1 MVSIVDARSSRSS
14 LEASIL
20 VILFCRF
27 REKKTHVATTSGV
40 CPTPPI
46 DRSIG
51 AGRFRVHRRSH
62 SIPFRARR
70 FRDRFLVSPTVV
82 FRRVPQKQTV
92 DADGLLTR
100 TCLHVPVARWAG
112 GCLRE
117 RHEEDW
123 RVIVPAVIRR
133 SRARRGTLPRASP
146 SLRDPH
152 ATGSGRASVRGSSG
166 SRTARLESVR
176 RFEKL
181 EADCASRQEGALHVG
196 HRATCFRPWCGGTP
210 PRVGNRPARRGS
222 RRGKRLPMAFRIP
235 RATPAPKRDSEPRD
249 PRAPPEES
257 RIRPHWQQRTRVAFD
272 AFREFRNLTPPQDA
286 TARRRRRGDRRR
298 VDGVLRR
305 QRPLEPRA
313 FLARPRA
320 LHSVSSGARSAQRGR
335 VVR

>member
-1 MVSIVDARSSRSS
+1 M
-14 LEASIL
+14 
-20 VILFCRF
+20 
-27 REKKTHVATTSGV
+27 
-40 CPTPPI
+40 
-46 DRSIG
+46 
-51 AGRFRVHRRSH
+51 
-62 SIPFRARR
+62 
-70 FRDRFLVSPTVV
+70 V

-176 RFEKL
+176 RFDKL
-181 EADCASRQEGALHVG
+181 EADLIVRHAEEGALHVG

-235 RATPAPKRDSEPRD
+235 RATPTPKRDSQPRD
-249 PRAPPEES
+249 PRAPPKNPES
-257 RIRPHWQQRTRVAFD
+257 ARIGNNARASRSTRFA
-272 AFREFRNLTPPQDA
+272 N
-286 TARRRRRGDRRR
+286 
-298 VDGVLRR
+298 
-305 QRPLEPRA
+305 
-313 FLARPRA
+313 
-320 LHSVSSGARSAQRGR
+320 SGI
-335 VVR
+335 